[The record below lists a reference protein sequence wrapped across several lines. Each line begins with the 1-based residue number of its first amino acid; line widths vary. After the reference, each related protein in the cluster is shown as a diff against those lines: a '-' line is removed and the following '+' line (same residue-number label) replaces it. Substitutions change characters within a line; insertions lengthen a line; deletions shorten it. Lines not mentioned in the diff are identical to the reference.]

1 MARNKISAVVER
13 DGDRIYVTH
22 MDLAIYCH
30 MLHRLG
36 HAQLPILDVIRVTRG
51 KHEFV
56 FEDPNG
62 VIREV
67 ELQFANGRDSC
78 FAEAQRSLKSVMR
91 DKYGA
96 KHEGSSSRRTE

>member
-1 MARNKISAVVER
+1 MARNRISAVVEKE
-13 DGDRIYVTH
+13 GDRVYITH

-30 MLHRLG
+30 MLHKLRQA
-36 HAQLPILDVIRVTRG
+36 HLPILDVIRVSQG

-67 ELQFANGRDSC
+67 ELQFANGRDSS
-78 FAEAQRSLKSVMR
+78 FAEAQRSLKLVMR
-91 DKYGA
+91 DKFGA
-96 KHEGSSSRRTE
+96 KHEGSSTRRTE